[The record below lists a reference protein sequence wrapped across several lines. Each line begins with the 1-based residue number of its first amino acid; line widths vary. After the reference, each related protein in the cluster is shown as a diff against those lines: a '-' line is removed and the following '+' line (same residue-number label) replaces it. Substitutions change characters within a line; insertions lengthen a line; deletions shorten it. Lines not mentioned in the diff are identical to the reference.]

1 MDRRKKMKK
10 WEKRFF
16 GTSLIVFFAFGL
28 LPGLA
33 IGAQDK
39 FPSKPVLIVVSWSAG
54 GGQDLVA
61 RALQPQ
67 LQEALK
73 QSVVIVNK
81 VGAGG
86 SIGFSSVAIAD
97 PDGYTILQASPSV
110 NILKYTLK
118 AGIDYTNYAPI
129 IFGAY
134 TPATILVKVDAPWK
148 DLKEFLAYAKANP
161 GKIRI
166 ANSGYGGI
174 WHIAAIAI
182 EKGAGVKFT
191 HVPYKGTAPSV
202 SALLGGHI
210 DAILAGFGDTLHLIK
225 DGKMKPIGV
234 AAPERSKFAPNV
246 QICKELG
253 MDVDMISYYS
263 WVAPKATPKDRIKI
277 LHDGFK
283 KALQSKAFEDFAD
296 SQGVT
301 IAPKDSDEFA
311 KFLEKEDNKY
321 KELITIAGIKPE
333 G

>member
-1 MDRRKKMKK
+1 MKR
-10 WEKRFF
+10 WEKKAWEV
-16 GTSLIVFFAFGL
+16 SLAVMLALIL
-28 LPGLA
+28 LPECA
-33 IGAQDK
+33 PGADEK
-39 FPSKPVLIVVSWSAG
+39 FPSKPVSIVVSWSAG
-54 GGQDLVA
+54 GGQDLNA
-61 RALQPQ
+61 RALQIP

-73 QSVVIVNK
+73 QSVIIVNK
-81 VGAGG
+81 PGAGG
-86 SIGFSSVAIAD
+86 SIGFNSVAIAD
-97 PDGYTILQASPSV
+97 PDGYTLLQASPSI

-118 AGIDYTNYAPI
+118 AGVDYKNYAPV

-134 TPATILVKVDAPWK
+134 TPATVLVKVDAPWNNF
-148 DLKEFLAYAKANP
+148 KEFLAYAKDHP

-174 WHIAAIAI
+174 WHISAIAI
-182 EKGAGVKFT
+182 EKAAGVKFT

-202 SALLGGHI
+202 PALLGGHI

-225 DGKMKPIGV
+225 DGKMKPVGV

-253 MDVDMISYYS
+253 MDVDMVSYYS

-277 LHDGFK
+277 LQDGFK
-283 KALQSKAFEDFAD
+283 KALQSASFEEFAN

-301 IAPKDSDEFA
+301 IAVKDSDEFA
-311 KFLEKEDNKY
+311 KFLEREDKKY
-321 KELITIAGIKPE
+321 QELITIAGIKPE

>member
-1 MDRRKKMKK
+1 MKK
-10 WEKRFF
+10 WGKVFF
-16 GTSLIVFFAFGL
+16 GTSLIVYFASSL
-28 LPGLA
+28 LSGLA
-33 IGAQDK
+33 IGADDK
-39 FPSKPVLIVVSWSAG
+39 FPSKPISIVVSWSAG

-67 LQEALK
+67 LQEALN

-81 VGAGG
+81 PGAGG
-86 SIGFSSVAIAD
+86 SIGFNSVAIAD
-97 PDGYTILQASPSV
+97 SDGYTILQASPSV

-118 AGIDYTNYAPI
+118 AGVDYKNYAPI

-202 SALLGGHI
+202 PALLGGHI
-210 DAILAGFGDTLHLIK
+210 DAILAGFGDTQHLIK
-225 DGKMKPIGV
+225 DGKMKPVGV

-246 QICKELG
+246 QTCKEIG
-253 MDVDMISYYS
+253 VDADLVSYYS
-263 WVAPKATPKDRIKI
+263 WVAPKGTPKDRIKI
-277 LHDGFK
+277 LYDAFK
-283 KALQSKAFEDFAD
+283 KALESKAFVDFAD

-301 IAPKDSDEFA
+301 IAPKDPDEFA
-311 KFLEKEDNKY
+311 KFFEREDK
-321 KELITIAGIKPE
+321 KFEELINIAGIKPA

>member
-1 MDRRKKMKK
+1 MKK
-10 WEKRFF
+10 WAKVFL
-16 GTSLIVFFAFGL
+16 GVSLTVFLAAGFL
-28 LPGLA
+28 SGLA
-33 IGAQDK
+33 SGADDK
-39 FPSKPVLIVVSWSAG
+39 FPSKPVSIVVSWTAG

-73 QSVVIVNK
+73 QSVVVVNRP
-81 VGAGG
+81 GAGG
-86 SIGFSSVAIAD
+86 SIGFNSVAIAA

-118 AGIDYTNYAPI
+118 AGVDYKNYAPVV
-129 IFGAY
+129 FGAY

-148 DLKEFLAYAKANP
+148 DLKEFLAHAKANP
-161 GKIRI
+161 MKIRI

-202 SALLGGHI
+202 PALLGGHI
-210 DAILAGFGDTLHLIK
+210 DAILAGFGDTQHLIK

-234 AAPERSKFAPNV
+234 AAPERSKFAPDV
-246 QICKELG
+246 QTCKEIG
-253 MDVDMISYYS
+253 VDADLVSYYS
-263 WVAPKATPKDRIKI
+263 WVAPKGTPKDRVQI
-277 LHDGFK
+277 LYQGFK
-283 KALQSKAFEDFAD
+283 KALESKAFADFAD

-301 IAPKDSDEFA
+301 VAPKDPDEFA
-311 KFLEKEDNKY
+311 KFFEREDK
-321 KELITIAGIKPE
+321 KFGELINIAGIKPE

>member
-1 MDRRKKMKK
+1 MKK
-10 WEKRFF
+10 WVNVF
-16 GTSLIVFFAFGL
+16 SVACLISFLALIL
-28 LPGLA
+28 LSGLA
-33 IGAQDK
+33 IGADDK
-39 FPSKPVLIVVSWSAG
+39 FPSKPISIVVSWSAG

-67 LQEALK
+67 LQEALN

-81 VGAGG
+81 PGAGG
-86 SIGFSSVAIAD
+86 SIGFNSVAIAD

-118 AGIDYTNYAPI
+118 AGVDYKNYAPI

-134 TPATILVKVDAPWK
+134 TPATVLVKVDAPCK

-182 EKGAGVKFT
+182 EKGAGVKVT

-202 SALLGGHI
+202 PALLGGHI
-210 DAILAGFGDTLHLIK
+210 DAILAGFGDTQHLIK

-246 QICKELG
+246 QTCKELG
-253 MDVDMISYYS
+253 MDLDMISYYS
-263 WVAPKATPKDRIKI
+263 WVAPKGTPKDRIKI
-277 LHDGFK
+277 LYEAFK
-283 KALQSKAFEDFAD
+283 KALESKAFVDFAD
-296 SQGVT
+296 KQGVT
-301 IAPKDSDEFA
+301 IAPKGPDEFA
-311 KFLEKEDNKY
+311 KFFEKEDK
-321 KELITIAGIKPE
+321 KFEELINIAGIKPA